1 MQHFLTFT
9 CDEAYATQM
18 AMDPTNR
25 LILVTETANVELKRI
40 GVGLCTLL
48 PPYEVVS
55 EYLDNM
61 IDSGNFKY
69 VNYLMQEE
77 NLASIYLL
85 GSILANKN
93 IVIYTT
99 KTEWNEIPFMIIL
112 IDTVVRTLGLLPLPQ
127 SYVFQASPLTTGVS
141 SYALLNMGQMSP
153 KSFCNYIQN
162 PEVIV
167 PPNFEYE
174 MIRTLIGNDQQQFN
188 SMDPAYRNKLAK
200 DIMNQ
205 MINGIAV
212 NALMG

>member
-1 MQHFLTFT
+1 MQHLLTFT

-99 KTEWNEIPFMIIL
+99 RTEWNEIPFMIIL
-112 IDTVVRTLGLLPLPQ
+112 IDTIVRTLGLLPLPQ

-141 SYALLNMGQMSP
+141 SYALLKVGQMSP